1 MAGRRRPRLGLTNDG
16 TYRPLDRL
24 VEAAPS
30 VGEAPATPADAM
42 GGEADLAAL
51 EARRAK
57 WSLERARVERAR
69 RERADAS
76 GPG

>member
-16 TYRPLDRL
+16 TFRPLDRL
-24 VEAAPS
+24 VEAVPS
-30 VGEAPATPADAM
+30 PMGTPAKPAEGA
-42 GGEADLAAL
+42 GGEADLALL

-57 WSLERARVERAR
+57 WSAERARVERAR
-69 RERADAS
+69 RERAPAL